1 MGRRGRGRGV
11 AAAQRA
17 EGGGFNA
24 RLNTNLREDKGWTYG
39 AGSGISSA
47 IGPQVFQISTSVQTD
62 KTREALEEIK
72 KELDGITGTRPA
84 TEAEL
89 ELVRRGEVLTLS
101 DRFETNGAMVG
112 YLQYVDRFDRPV
124 NWIETLPDRYA
135 SISPG
140 RVTEVSSLLDPEA
153 MTWVIVGDLSRI
165 EDDVRALGL
174 GPVEVR
180 APDGSI
186 VR

>member
-1 MGRRGRGRGV
+1 M
-11 AAAQRA
+11 
-17 EGGGFNA
+17 
-24 RLNTNLREDKGWTYG
+24 
-39 AGSGISSA
+39 
-47 IGPQVFQISTSVQTD
+47 
-62 KTREALEEIK
+62 
-72 KELDGITGTRPA
+72 
-84 TEAEL
+84 
-89 ELVRRGEVLTLS
+89 LTLS